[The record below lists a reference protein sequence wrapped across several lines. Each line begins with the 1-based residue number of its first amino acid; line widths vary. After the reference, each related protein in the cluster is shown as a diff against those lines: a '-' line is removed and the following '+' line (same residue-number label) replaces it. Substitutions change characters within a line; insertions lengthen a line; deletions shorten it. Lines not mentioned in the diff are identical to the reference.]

1 MSCQWRGRTQGEV
14 HPTPRPG
21 PSPHAPDGSHPEPVH
36 GATSALGPHDPLA
49 RPLHGHRDCC
59 IVACAHAVPG
69 VHDPSRETP
78 APSTPAAMGVS
89 GVVSTWPP
97 GLQPQSMTGPKVLSF
112 LPVSLFSLR
121 AVPPSSSYPACT
133 SDVTAFL
140 QPPQLPH
147 PASDPHA
154 QPRTPTPSLTGCL
167 SLHLGHALLT
177 RPLGPQEQPLW
188 VLPSWEGWTPR
199 MRVPRPLEGQ
209 PGHLSPKSTTA
220 PLETT
225 PRAAKE
231 RPVHLLTLSSPPL
244 AAPTGCPHQP
254 RPPDVQLPPGSPF
267 CRLQEPPMN
276 RACPWRTDTGILWQ
290 HPTPRTG
297 ASSTSAR
304 ARTGKNVSGFAKGL

>member
-21 PSPHAPDGSHPEPVH
+21 PSPHAPDGSHPAPVH

-97 GLQPQSMTGPKVLSF
+97 GLQPQSMRGSKVLSF

-154 QPRTPTPSLTGCL
+154 QPHWLPQPPSWPCPPHKAPG
-167 SLHLGHALLT
+167 SPGAA
-177 RPLGPQEQPLW
+177 PLGSSIMGGLDPQDESAKALGGTAWTSQPQVHHGPTGDHPKGCQGEARAPSHS
-188 VLPSWEGWTPR
+188 VLPSPGCSHWLPPPASTSR
-199 MRVPRPLEGQ
+199 RP
-209 PGHLSPKSTTA
+209 
-220 PLETT
+220 
-225 PRAAKE
+225 
-231 RPVHLLTLSSPPL
+231 
-244 AAPTGCPHQP
+244 AAP
-254 RPPDVQLPPGSPF
+254 R
-267 CRLQEPPMN
+267 
-276 RACPWRTDTGILWQ
+276 
-290 HPTPRTG
+290 
-297 ASSTSAR
+297 
-304 ARTGKNVSGFAKGL
+304 